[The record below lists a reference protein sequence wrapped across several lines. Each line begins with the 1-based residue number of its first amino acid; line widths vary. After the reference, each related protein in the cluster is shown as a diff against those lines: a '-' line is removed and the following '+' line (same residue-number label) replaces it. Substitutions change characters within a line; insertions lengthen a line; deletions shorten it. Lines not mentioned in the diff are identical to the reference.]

1 VSPSPTPNILV
12 IGGGI
17 SGLACAQRLHK
28 EGCSVTLLESGPRF
42 GGVLDTVEK
51 AGFRFD
57 IGPQSFLA
65 SAAMMELIE
74 ELDLGEELLRADPRA
89 PRYIL
94 LRGRL
99 VAAPLGP
106 LSLVRT
112 PLIGWRTKLRLAAE
126 PLGRS
131 YPPDGDDESIAAFIR
146 RKFGEDLLTNLAG
159 PFISGVY
166 AGDPEK
172 LSLVS
177 AFPIARTL
185 EEKFGSV
192 IRGAIKM
199 RRQAGGG
206 PRQPRPPR
214 PSLCNLRQGTV
225 TLIEALAK
233 SLGDSARRAAPV
245 SSIRPQGPGGQPAGF
260 SITFQDGG
268 ATRSLTASAII
279 FATPTQQAGG
289 LLSGVKSQF
298 PDLLA
303 QIEYAPVAQVAAGYR
318 LSQISRFRSRGSGS
332 ANANASAPRGFG
344 FLVPRTE
351 GLRLLGTVWNSFL
364 FPNRAPETPEK
375 MASFTSFVGGAT
387 DPQIYAQSED
397 EIAALVHKELAS
409 VLGITGEPIV
419 QYVAKWQRALPQYN
433 LGHARIVSAL
443 GELCAATPGIFL
455 TGNYLAG
462 PSMGACVEHA
472 NKTASA
478 AAQFL
483 GAQP

>member
-17 SGLACAQRLHK
+17 SGLACAQRLRK
-28 EGCSVTLLESGPRF
+28 EGCNVTLLESAPRF

-51 AGFRFD
+51 DGFRFD

-65 SAAMMELIE
+65 NEAMMALIE
-74 ELDLGEELLRADPRA
+74 ELGLDEELLRADPRA

-94 LRGRL
+94 LKGKL

-106 LSLVRT
+106 LRLVRT
-112 PLIGWRTKLRLAAE
+112 PLISWRTKLRLLAE

-185 EEKFGSV
+185 EEKFGSL

-199 RRQAGGG
+199 RRQAGGHG
-206 PRQPRPPR
+206 PRPPR
-214 PSLCNLRQGTV
+214 PSLCNFRKGTV

-233 SLGDSARRAAPV
+233 NLGDSARRAAPV
-245 SSIRPQGPGGQPAGF
+245 AAIRPHGPGQPAGF
-260 SITFQDGG
+260 DVTFQDGG
-268 ATRSLTASAII
+268 ATQSLTASAIA
-279 FATPTQQAGG
+279 FATPAQQAGS
-289 LLSGVKSQF
+289 LLSAMKPQF
-298 PDLLA
+298 LDLLA

-318 LSQISRFRSRGSGS
+318 LSQISRFRASGS
-332 ANANASAPRGFG
+332 ANANAPRGFG

-364 FPNRAPETPEK
+364 FPGRAPDTPEK
-375 MASFTSFVGGAT
+375 MASFASFVGGAT
-387 DPQIYAQSED
+387 DPEICAHPEN

-409 VLGITGEPIV
+409 VLGINGEPVV
-419 QYVAKWQRALPQYN
+419 QHVAKWQRALPQYN
-433 LGHARIVSAL
+433 LGHAQIVAAL

-472 NKTASA
+472 NKTAA
-478 AAQFL
+478 AVAQFIRT
-483 GAQP
+483 QP

>member
-1 VSPSPTPNILV
+1 MSHSPTPNVLV

-17 SGLACAQRLHK
+17 SGLACALRLRQQ
-28 EGCSVTLLESGPRF
+28 GCSVTLLEGASRF
-42 GGVLDTVEK
+42 GGVLDTIEK
-51 AGFRFD
+51 DGFRFD

-65 SAAMMELIE
+65 NPAMTALIE
-74 ELDLGEELLRADPRA
+74 ELGLGGELLRADPRA

-94 LRGRL
+94 LHGRL

-106 LSLVRT
+106 GSLIRT
-112 PLIGWRTKLRLAAE
+112 PLIRWRTKLRLVAE
-126 PLGRS
+126 PLGRT

-185 EEKFGSV
+185 EEKFGSIV
-192 IRGAIKM
+192 RGAIKM
-199 RRQAGGG
+199 RRQARGG

-214 PSLCNLRQGTV
+214 PSLCNFRKGTV
-225 TLIEALAK
+225 TLIESLAK
-233 SLGDSARRAAPV
+233 NLGDAVRRAAPV
-245 SSIRPQGPGGQPAGF
+245 AAIRPHGPGQPAGF
-260 SITFQDGG
+260 DVTFQDGG
-268 ATRSLTASAII
+268 ATQSLTASAIV
-279 FATPTQQAGG
+279 FATPAHQAGG
-289 LLSGVKSQF
+289 LLINVKPQF
-298 PDLLA
+298 LDLLA
-303 QIEYAPVAQVAAGYR
+303 RIEYAPVAQVAAGYR
-318 LSQISRFRSRGSGS
+318 LSQISRFRASGSG
-332 ANANASAPRGFG
+332 NANAARGFG

-364 FPNRAPETPEK
+364 FPGRAPDAPEK

-387 DPQIYAQSED
+387 DPEICARPEN

-409 VLGITGEPIV
+409 VLGISGEPVV

-433 LGHARIVSAL
+433 LGHAHIVAAL
-443 GELCAATPGIFL
+443 GQLCAASPGIFL
-455 TGNYLAG
+455 TGNYLSG

-478 AAQFL
+478 AAKFL
-483 GAQP
+483 SVPAT

>member
-1 VSPSPTPNILV
+1 MSPSPTPNILV

-17 SGLACAQRLHK
+17 SGLACAQRLRK
-28 EGCSVTLLESGPRF
+28 EGCNVTLLESAPRF

-51 AGFRFD
+51 DGFRFD

-65 SAAMMELIE
+65 NEAMMALIE
-74 ELDLGEELLRADPRA
+74 ELGLNEELLRADPRA

-94 LRGRL
+94 LRGKL
-99 VAAPLGP
+99 LAAPLGP
-106 LSLVRT
+106 LRLVRT
-112 PLIGWRTKLRLAAE
+112 PLISWRTKLRLLAE

-185 EEKFGSV
+185 EEKFGSL

-206 PRQPRPPR
+206 PRAPR
-214 PSLCNLRQGTV
+214 PSLCNFRKGTV

-233 SLGDSARRAAPV
+233 SLGDSAQRAAAV
-245 SSIRPQGPGGQPAGF
+245 AAIRPHGPGQPAGF
-260 SITFQDGG
+260 DVTFQDGG
-268 ATRSLTASAII
+268 ATQSLTASAIV
-279 FATPTQQAGG
+279 FATPAQQAGS
-289 LLSGVKSQF
+289 LLSAMKPQF
-298 PDLLA
+298 LDLLA

-318 LSQISRFRSRGSGS
+318 LSQISRFRASGSGS
-332 ANANASAPRGFG
+332 ANANVPRGFG

-364 FPNRAPETPEK
+364 FPGRAPDTPEK
-375 MASFTSFVGGAT
+375 MASFASFVGGAT
-387 DPQIYAQSED
+387 DPEISAHPEN

-409 VLGITGEPIV
+409 VLGINGEPVV
-419 QYVAKWQRALPQYN
+419 QHVAKWQRALPQYN
-433 LGHARIVSAL
+433 LGHAHIVAAL

-462 PSMGACVEHA
+462 PSMGACVDHA
-472 NKTASA
+472 NKTAA
-478 AAQFL
+478 AVAQFIRT
-483 GAQP
+483 QP

>member
-1 VSPSPTPNILV
+1 MSPSPTPNILV

-17 SGLACAQRLHK
+17 SGLACALRLHK
-28 EGCSVTLLESGPRF
+28 EGFSVVLLESGRRF

-51 AGFRFD
+51 DGFRFD

-65 SAAMMELIE
+65 NTAMMALIE
-74 ELDLGEELLRADPRA
+74 ELGIGDELLRADPRA

-106 LSLVRT
+106 GSLIRT
-112 PLIGWRTKLRLAAE
+112 PLISWRTKLRLLAE

-131 YPPDGDDESIAAFIR
+131 YPPDGDESIAAFIR
-146 RKFGEDLLTNLAG
+146 RKFGEDVLTNLAG
-159 PFISGVY
+159 PFISGIY

-185 EEKFGSV
+185 EEKFGSI

-206 PRQPRPPR
+206 PRQPRPP
-214 PSLCNLRQGTV
+214 LCNFRKGTR
-225 TLIEALAK
+225 TLVNTLATA
-233 SLGDSARRAAPV
+233 LGDCARRAATV
-245 SSIRPQGPGGQPAGF
+245 AAIRGNRPGQPAGF
-260 SITFQDGG
+260 TVTFQGSG
-268 ATRSLTASAII
+268 AMQSLTASAIV
-279 FATPTQQAGG
+279 FATPARQAAG
-289 LLSGVKSQF
+289 LLSNAQPQF
-298 PDLLA
+298 SDLLS

-318 LSQISRFRSRGSGS
+318 LAQISRFR
-332 ANANASAPRGFG
+332 ANANAARGFG

-364 FPNRAPETPEK
+364 FAGRAPETPEK

-387 DPQIYAQSED
+387 DP
-397 EIAALVHKELAS
+397 EIVSRPENEIGALVHKELAG
-409 VLGITGEPIV
+409 VLGISGEPVV
-419 QYVAKWQRALPQYN
+419 QHVAKWQRALPQYN
-433 LGHARIVSAL
+433 LGHARVVAAL

-472 NKTASA
+472 NKTAVA
-478 AAQFL
+478 VAQFL
-483 GAQP
+483 RTQL